1 MSPRVSTHLRR
12 WGRRLILGAS
22 ARPQRRLRRYAS
34 LDEAARDCDGYQ
46 DDELIEVVCRK
57 TEGYRAGLAA
67 SELRDRQTIQNL
79 FVLLHVS
86 RREPI
91 DVVELGGACG
101 AVFFEVERWLPGLV
115 RRWTIVETP
124 AMARAARARFA
135 DDRLRFADDLS
146 PLDARDGSPSV
157 FMAQGSLPFVPDAG
171 GVLARAARGGFD
183 ALYVTRTLVLE
194 DEPAAIV
201 TRQEASI
208 REHGPGPTPADVH
221 DRLLTQ
227 PMVLLPWPLLRHPP
241 DGYETA
247 LSFEEGPAAEWQV
260 GNGRVRV
267 RERGVL
273 LRRGAR
279 P

>member
-1 MSPRVSTHLRR
+1 MTTRLRR
-12 WGRRLILGAS
+12 WGRRLLRGS
-22 ARPQRRLRRYAS
+22 ARPQRRLRSYAS
-34 LDEAARDCDGYQ
+34 LDAAVRDCDGYQ
-46 DDELIEVVCRK
+46 DEELIEVVCRK
-57 TEGYRAGLAA
+57 TECYRAGLAA

-101 AVFFEVERWLPGLV
+101 AVYFEVERWLPGLV

-124 AMARAARARFA
+124 AMARAARVRFA
-135 DDRLRFADDLS
+135 GDRLRFADDLS
-146 PLDARDGSPSV
+146 PLDARDEAPSV
-157 FMAQGSLPFVPDAG
+157 FMAQGSLPFVPDAA

-194 DEPAAIV
+194 DDPAAIIS
-201 TRQEASI
+201 RQEASI
-208 REHGPGPTPADVH
+208 REHGPGPTPPDVH

-227 PMVLLPWPLLRHPP
+227 PMVLLPRQSLLGQPP
-241 DGYETA
+241 DGYELE

-260 GNGRVRV
+260 GEGRVRV
-267 RERGVL
+267 RERGAL
-273 LRRGAR
+273 MRRGPR